1 MRHKL
6 TRDTRRAPSLRRRT
20 PIFLR
25 SLAVGLGGLAIAS
38 GPALAKTVV
47 VPRDFSTIQAAVDA
61 AGGGDTVSVGRGTYT
76 EQVVIGKDLNLR
88 GFGVGTTIIKAPA
101 TLTPYGVELPTGR
114 SVAAI
119 VRVGH
124 GAHVRMSGLTVS
136 GPIPCGVEVTGIQ
149 ALQAATLELADGRVT
164 GIQADA
170 ATCAPADAAGRAIV
184 YGTPPHV
191 VVDGEHGTTA
201 FGHISHVT
209 VDHYQHAAVSITG
222 PSDGP
227 PSRVTVTHDVIT
239 GGWEIP
245 SDQFGIE
252 IDDGAIARV
261 TDSTIDANVC
271 GGRGCG
277 SDPINDVQGT
287 GILVLGARAGT
298 WIAGNH
304 LTGNDVGVY
313 QLFSPD
319 CCALSD
325 NTLRDNR
332 YFGIVIQDG
341 DGTTSGNTITGGQ
354 TGIGIVADAV
364 DTIGVLRGDH
374 ISGTS
379 VAPVREVECCGF
391 NASAIVN
398 G

>member
-6 TRDTRRAPSLRRRT
+6 TRDTRRASSSRWP

-47 VPRDFSTIQAAVDA
+47 VPRDFSAIQAAVDA

-76 EQVVIGKDLNLR
+76 EQVVIGKDLNLTGV
-88 GFGVGTTIIKAPA
+88 GFGATIIKAPA
-101 TLTPYGVELPTGR
+101 TLTPYAVEVPTGR
-114 SVAAI
+114 SVAAV

-124 GAHVRMSGLTVS
+124 GAHVRMSGLTVR

-149 ALQAATLELADGRVT
+149 ALQAATLELSDARVT
-164 GIQADA
+164 GLQADA
-170 ATCAPADAAGRAIV
+170 ATCGPADAAGRAIV

-209 VDHYQHAAVSITG
+209 VDRYQHAAVSITG

-227 PSRVTVTHDVIT
+227 PSRVTIANNVIT

-252 IDDGAIARV
+252 IDDGALARV
-261 TDSTIDANVC
+261 SQNTIDNNVC
-271 GGRGCG
+271 GGDGCG
-277 SDPINDVQGT
+277 ADPINEVQGM
-287 GILVLGARAGT
+287 GILVLAARAGT
-298 WIAGNH
+298 RIADNH
-304 LTGNDVGVY
+304 LAGNDVGVY

-319 CCALSD
+319 CCAVSD
-325 NTLRDNR
+325 NNLRDNR

-341 DGTTSGNTITGGQ
+341 DGNTSGNTITGGQ
-354 TGIGIVADAV
+354 TGIGVVADAL
-364 DTIGVLRGDH
+364 DTTGVLRGDH

-379 VAPVREVECCGF
+379 VAPVREIECCGF
-391 NASAIVN
+391 NATAIVKR
-398 G
+398 